1 MKRFLSILLAILMLT
16 TTFALASCGGNET
29 VTDSNSES
37 VSDSVSDTV
46 EDTESADT
54 DATGSDAAYIE
65 GNGEMIIGITYF
77 EPMNYFDGNGELVG
91 FETEFAT
98 AVCKKLGVTPKF
110 QEINWSSKEIE
121 LNAKGIDCIWYG
133 MTITDER
140 KANME
145 ISVPYMSNEQVIITK
160 ADVAADY
167 TTAGSLD
174 GKIVVAEAG
183 SAGEELASTDEFFA
197 GATFTPVDT
206 MAKAIME
213 VAAGTADA
221 CVVDYITALGMIGNG
236 TDYADLVKVEG
247 VEFDKEEYGS
257 AFRKG
262 SDMTEKVN
270 AVIAELYADGTL
282 ADIAEWYNLGTQ
294 IIAQ

>member
-1 MKRFLSILLAILMLT
+1 MKKILSILLALLMLSLSLV
-16 TTFALASCGGNET
+16 ACGPAA
-29 VTDSNSES
+29 VDSES
-37 VSDSVSDTV
+37 ES
-46 EDTESADT
+46 ETETEEIVDNSN
-54 DATGSDAAYIE
+54 DAAYIE
-65 GNGEMIIGITYF
+65 GKKEMIIGITYF
-77 EPMNYFDGNGELVG
+77 EPMNYFDNDGKLVG

-98 AVCKKLGVTPKF
+98 AVCEKLGVTPVF
-110 QEINWSSKEIE
+110 QEIDWGTKEIE
-121 LNAKGIDCIWYG
+121 LNAKTIDCIWNG

-160 ADVAADY
+160 ADFAADY
-167 TTAGSLD
+167 TEAGSLK

-183 SAGEELASTDEFFA
+183 SAGEELATSDAFFE
-197 GATFTPVDT
+197 GADFTAVDT

-221 CVVDYITALGMIGNG
+221 CVVDYITALGMIGSG
-236 TDYADLVKVEG
+236 TDYENLVKVDG
-247 VEFDKEEYGS
+247 VEFAKEEYGI

-262 SDMTEKVN
+262 SDMTAKVN
-270 AVIAELYADGTL
+270 AAIAELYNDGTIL
-282 ADIAEWYNLGTQ
+282 DIAEWYSLETQ